1 MDQKDTKTR
10 TVWHKQMEQIRTS
23 YTIQT
28 THNYTYGHIHPY
40 ALKPFPVGQHIS
52 QSTTCSNHTV
62 FGGLHWGLHLF
73 SCSIVVFV
81 HTRQVIIHRLSLP
94 FLSQLHMFVGS
105 IQFHRFVE
113 LVGATKGLE
122 GACPSSGNGIDWWRG
137 VGGWAGI
144 MFRHRCL
151 MLRCGLLTW
160 TYMCN
165 LAISSSNDPFEPMQ
179 NTKCP
184 TFF

>member
-1 MDQKDTKTR
+1 MDCFLFYLLVTYY
-10 TVWHKQMEQIRTS
+10 TS
-23 YTIQT
+23 I
-28 THNYTYGHIHPY
+28 Y

-52 QSTTCSNHTV
+52 QSTTGSNHTV
-62 FGGLHWGLHLF
+62 LGGLHWF

-81 HTRQVIIHRLSLP
+81 HTRQVVIHRLSLP

-105 IQFHRFVE
+105 IQFYRFVE
-113 LVGATKGLE
+113 LVGATKGHVIGAGWR

-160 TYMCN
+160 TYTCN
-165 LAISSSNDPFEPMQ
+165 LAISSSHDPFEPMQ

-184 TFF
+184 TFFSAVFHQHPGKARTLIVAT